1 MAAGLAHEI
10 RNPLGA
16 IKGAAQL
23 LITDG
28 VSGDAPAAV
37 SSTTEMVELLDI
49 IVEEANRLNNVVT
62 RFLDYARAER
72 PGREGA
78 GKVDLNHVVRKTQ
91 QLLQQELP
99 RSIELRVRIDEMLP
113 PIAGDPES
121 LMQVFLNLGQN
132 ALHAMPDGGTL
143 EILTTRRRRSRL
155 GYGQFAE
162 VRFRDTGIGI
172 PRDRLKK
179 LFIPFYTT
187 KQKGTGLGLAISH
200 RIVNQ
205 HGGTIEVRSTLGQG
219 STFSVFLPAA
229 EPVATSEV
237 SDITETGGLRS
248 IKPADRSDA
257 TPPATAERSAV
268 ATIGKQVESIPPGD
282 SAADAPAVT
291 EAAAAPPVASEAAS

>member
-1 MAAGLAHEI
+1 
-10 RNPLGA
+10 
-16 IKGAAQL
+16 
-23 LITDG
+23 
-28 VSGDAPAAV
+28 
-37 SSTTEMVELLDI
+37 
-49 IVEEANRLNNVVT
+49 
-62 RFLDYARAER
+62 
-72 PGREGA
+72 
-78 GKVDLNHVVRKTQ
+78 
-91 QLLQQELP
+91 
-99 RSIELRVRIDEMLP
+99 
-113 PIAGDPES
+113 
-121 LMQVFLNLGQN
+121 
-132 ALHAMPDGGTL
+132 MPDGGTL

-237 SDITETGGLRS
+237 SDITETGGLRP

-257 TPPATAERSAV
+257 PPAAAEPSAV
-268 ATIGKQVESIPPGD
+268 ATVGKQVESIPPGD
-282 SAADAPAVT
+282 SVADAPAIADRD
-291 EAAAAPPVASEAAS
+291 AASPVASEAAS